1 MISGDVKLGK
11 NVIIFHP
18 ELVNLY
24 GCEIG
29 DNCKIGTFVE
39 IRKDVKI
46 GRNCKIQAGAFI
58 PEKVTIEDNVF
69 IGPHVVFTNDKYPKA
84 VDEEGN
90 LLKPGGWVET
100 PTLVKRGANIGANV
114 TIICGVTIGEGSLV
128 GAGSVVTKD
137 VPPNV
142 IVYGNPARAKND
154 KIR

>member
-100 PTLVKRGANIGANV
+100 PTLVKRGDRFNYIATQNSGIPGRFEYWNLIYSNPKTLV
-114 TIICGVTIGEGSLV
+114 KLYSL
-128 GAGSVVTKD
+128 GGQEWM
-137 VPPNV
+137 
-142 IVYGNPARAKND
+142 Y
-154 KIR
+154 